1 MNQQK
6 IFEKVNLLVKEK
18 IEALEVMSRNYPILR
33 SELAEMLDL
42 KNSLQSKEVPAIYG

>member
-6 IFEKVNLLVKEK
+6 IIEKLSLLVQEK
-18 IEALEVMSRNYPILR
+18 IEALEIMSLKHPVLR

-42 KNSLQSKEVPAIYG
+42 KNSLKSKEVPAIYG